1 MPMGQTEA
9 KSFLLKSHI
18 PSLNE
23 VVYLTL
29 KKKWGQGMETRD
41 TNALKQASFYWHAEE
56 AISVMPKPASH
67 SLFHVS

>member
-29 KKKWGQGMETRD
+29 KKKWGGEWRQEILMPSSKPVFTGMLRR
-41 TNALKQASFYWHAEE
+41 L
-56 AISVMPKPASH
+56 
-67 SLFHVS
+67 SL

>member
-29 KKKWGQGMETRD
+29 KEKCGGGEWRQEILMPSNKPDFTGMLRR
-41 TNALKQASFYWHAEE
+41 L
-56 AISVMPKPASH
+56 
-67 SLFHVS
+67 SL